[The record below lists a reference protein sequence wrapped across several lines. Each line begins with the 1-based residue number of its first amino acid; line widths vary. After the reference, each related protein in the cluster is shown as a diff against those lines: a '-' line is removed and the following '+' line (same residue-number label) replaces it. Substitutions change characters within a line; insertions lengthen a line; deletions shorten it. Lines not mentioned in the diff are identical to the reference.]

1 MKAYPKSDL
10 LDYSILK
17 RVTYKLVE
25 QQPQL
30 DELMTAVSDSPIIGF
45 DTEFVAEDS
54 YRPDLCL
61 LQVSTN
67 NQIFLVDPKTVKL
80 LDGFWEL
87 LIDPARRVIV
97 HAGRE
102 ETLFVYRATGKTMP
116 GLFDIQLAVGI
127 LGGEYPASYGNLLNR
142 VLGKVLDKGETRTDW
157 RARPLSPSQL
167 EYAALDVLH
176 LPQLYK
182 KLEQSLI
189 DQERLG
195 WFAEEM
201 VRRQTALIE
210 SQQREAWHRIGGVQS
225 MRGRQLAIVRA
236 LWKWRETRAET
247 RNMPARRVLRDDLLL
262 EIAKRA
268 WTDPAKIATIRGLH
282 HAGMQRLLPEM
293 ASCVTEGMDAPEPAW
308 PGQRVSKRIR
318 PPALLQQF
326 LTAAMAYICRC
337 HNIATAIV
345 GTSDDVRDLIVYWME
360 DRQSQDPDDMPS
372 LLLGWRGELV
382 GHALHDIYT
391 GRKALRVLDPTDDMP
406 LGLCD
411 TTEELPK

>member
-1 MKAYPKSDL
+1 MN
-10 LDYSILK
+10 
-17 RVTYKLVE
+17 YKLVE
-25 QQPQL
+25 QQHQL
-30 DELMTAVSDSPIIGF
+30 PELIEAISAAPVIGF

-54 YRPDLCL
+54 FRPDLCL
-61 LQVSTN
+61 VQISTDHE
-67 NQIFLVDPKTVKL
+67 IYLVDPKAVKQL
-80 LDGFWEL
+80 EVFWGL
-87 LIDPARRVIV
+87 LIDPARKVIV

-127 LGGEYPASYGNLLNR
+127 LGGEYPASYGNLLSR

-157 RARPLSPSQL
+157 RARPLSASQL

-176 LPQLYK
+176 LPQLYRV
-182 KLEQSLI
+182 LEKNLM
-189 DQERLG
+189 DENRLG
-195 WFAEEM
+195 WFEEEII
-201 VRRQTALIE
+201 RRQTALIDT
-210 SQQREAWHRIGGVQS
+210 QLREAWHRIGGVQS
-225 MRGRQLAIVRA
+225 MRGRQLSVVRA
-236 LWKWRETRAET
+236 LWQWREQRAEQ

-262 EIAKRA
+262 EIAKRT

-282 HAGMQRLLPEM
+282 HPGMQRLLPEL
-293 ASCVTEGMDAPEPAW
+293 AACVTEGLAGPEPNW
-308 PGQRVSKRIR
+308 PGQRTSKRAR

-345 GTSDDVRDLIVYWME
+345 GTSDDVRDLIVYWLDGSE
-360 DRQSQDPDDMPS
+360 ESGGEVPS

-382 GHALHDIYT
+382 GEPLHDIFT
-391 GRKALRVLDPTDDMP
+391 GRKALRVLDPLDDMP

-411 TTEELPK
+411 TSDELC